1 MSPTR
6 SVRVKALN
14 PQKLR
19 NIEKCDF
26 EFKF

>member
-1 MSPTR
+1 MFPTR
-6 SVRVKALN
+6 SVRAKALK

>member
-6 SVRVKALN
+6 PVSAKALN